1 MADLT
6 FDAVI
11 IGGGNKA
18 LMLAMY
24 LTKYGGMSV
33 GIFESRHEL
42 GGGLSS
48 EEAPA
53 PGFIHNTHSTQHT
66 SRMYYEPLYQDF
78 PDFEEKGA
86 KYAICPAG
94 YGMVF
99 KEDMSCLL
107 FYQEQVDPTQERTAK
122 EIARFSGKDAETW
135 LKLWDYYKKK
145 LRPAMMERV
154 FNPPRPGVKDAFD
167 RLFAEKD
174 SPLDPQWASMTCLQ
188 VGMDAYES
196 KEITCA
202 QMRGRQSAD
211 GIPPDLY
218 GSGLNQII
226 YPLTLAE
233 SDFAIGGSHSVAHA
247 SARIVLQNGGKVFT
261 GAQVEK
267 AIIENG
273 RATGIQLKDGST
285 VKASK
290 AVISTLSPHQLC
302 FDIIGK
308 DHLSPQILKKVA
320 NIETRYTCLAWYG
333 WALHD
338 APVYKAAAFNP
349 DANNTQFLALGNR
362 DLESLV
368 KEASWRRLGLIPPE
382 LNLVVWCYSI
392 SDPTQAPQGKH
403 AAGTEQFVPPARA
416 LTERQ
421 WLEFKPKH
429 AADVVKE
436 WELHST
442 NMGWRNVIG
451 YFPELPPD
459 IAHLANMA
467 PDGNWAVIDCIP
479 TQQGRRRPIPE
490 LSTHRTPI
498 KDLYATGSAWHPSPG
513 AHSYQAY
520 NCYKVLADDLG
531 LRKPWAEKGRPF

>member
-1 MADLT
+1 MPDLT

-18 LMLAMY
+18 LMLGMY
-24 LTKYGGMSV
+24 LAKYGGMSV

-48 EEAPA
+48 EEAA
-53 PGFIHNTHSTQHT
+53 SPGFIHNTHSTQHT
-66 SRMYYEPLYQDF
+66 SRMYYEPLFQDF

-94 YGMVF
+94 YGMIF

-107 FYQEQVDPTQERTAK
+107 FYQQQVDPNQEKTAQQ
-122 EIARFSGKDAETW
+122 IARFSGKDAETW
-135 LKLWDYYKKK
+135 LKLWAYYKKK
-145 LRPAMMERV
+145 LRPAMMERI

-167 RLFAEKD
+167 RLFPDKD
-174 SPLDPQWASMTCLQ
+174 SPIDPGWAGMNCLQ

-226 YPLTLAE
+226 YPLSLAE
-233 SDFAIGGSHSVAHA
+233 SDFAIGGSHSITHA
-247 SARIVLQNGGKVFT
+247 SARIFLQAGGKVFT
-261 GAQVEK
+261 NMEVEK

-273 RATGIQLKDGST
+273 RATGIKLADGST
-285 VKASK
+285 VKANK
-290 AVISTLSPHQLC
+290 AVISTLSPYQLC

-308 DHLSPQILKKVA
+308 DNISADILRKVA
-320 NIETRYTCLAWYG
+320 NIETRLTCLAWYG
-333 WALHD
+333 WALHE
-338 APVYKAAAFNP
+338 APLYHAQAFNP
-349 DANNTQFLALGNR
+349 DANNVQLLALGNK

-368 KEASWRRLGLIPPE
+368 KEASWRRLGKIAPD
-382 LNLVVWCYSI
+382 LNLVVWVYSQN
-392 SDPTQAPQGKH
+392 DPTQAPVGKH
-403 AAGTEQFVPPARA
+403 AAGSEQFVPPATA
-416 LTERQ
+416 LTEQ
-421 WLEFKPKH
+421 EWLEFKARH
-429 AADVVKE
+429 AQDVVKE
-436 WELHST
+436 WST
-442 NMGWRNVIG
+442 YAKNMGWSNVIG

-459 IAHLANMA
+459 IAHLKNMA
-467 PDGNWAVIDCIP
+467 PNGNWAVIDCIP

-498 KDLYATGSAWHPSPG
+498 KNLYATGSAWHPSPG
-513 AHSYQAY
+513 AHCYQAY
-520 NCYKVLADDLG
+520 NCYKVLADDFG
-531 LRKPWAEKGRPF
+531 LRKPWVERSRAY